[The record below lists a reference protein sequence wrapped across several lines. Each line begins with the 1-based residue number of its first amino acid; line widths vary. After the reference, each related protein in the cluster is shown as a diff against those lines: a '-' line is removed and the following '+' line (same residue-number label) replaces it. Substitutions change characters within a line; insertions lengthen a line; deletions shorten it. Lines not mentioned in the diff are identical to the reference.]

1 MDRAMR
7 TRATFAKSSS
17 RLLTIFSYSLL
28 IVGSIFTLSLLTSS
42 SATAAIHGPYT
53 LLGDECASCHRAH
66 TGKNLAVLKSS
77 SPQSNL
83 CFSCHDGTGSSL
95 NISLQYS
102 NNPAL
107 VNNAATRVYY
117 SHDLSSAAAH
127 VRMDINEFGGT
138 TNRHS
143 ECGDCHNSHSSIG
156 SANIMTS
163 TGWGVSGRQLNVS
176 GVSVVNGAAGTAPTY
191 SWMNGTANQPT
202 REYQIC
208 FKCHSGFTT
217 LLAQLP
223 DLPLSGTVPITPQ
236 LSKNYLDK
244 GIEFN
249 PANASTH
256 PVEGVGK
263 NVTAK
268 MAASLAGASTYRL
281 WTFTTASTIRCTQCH
296 AVDTAAAAATDLAPH
311 KSANRGILVRPY
323 VDRTLNSANAAYNAG
338 NFALCYTCHATAPFA
353 DTSKGT
359 RADSNFPLHGFHLGS
374 IAGTGRAA
382 NGFNI
387 DTPGAGAG
395 NAICS
400 ECHFR
405 LHSSVYKGGSQT
417 GTDRGLVNFSP
428 NILPNGT
435 TRAWTSATPGTGS
448 CTLTCHGFAH
458 NAENY

>member
-1 MDRAMR
+1 
-7 TRATFAKSSS
+7 
-17 RLLTIFSYSLL
+17 
-28 IVGSIFTLSLLTSS
+28 
-42 SATAAIHGPYT
+42 
-53 LLGDECASCHRAH
+53 
-66 TGKNLAVLKSS
+66 
-77 SPQSNL
+77 
-83 CFSCHDGTGSSL
+83 
-95 NISLQYS
+95 
-102 NNPAL
+102 
-107 VNNAATRVYY
+107 
-117 SHDLSSAAAH
+117 
-127 VRMDINEFGGT
+127 MDINEFGGV

-156 SANIMTS
+156 TANMTTS

-176 GVSVVNGAAGTAPTY
+176 GVSIVNGAAGTAPSYT
-191 SWMNGTANQPT
+191 WLNGSGNQPT

-208 FKCHSGFTT
+208 FKCHSGFTS
-217 LLAQLP
+217 LLTQLP
-223 DLPLSGTVPITPQ
+223 DLPLTGTVPITPQ
-236 LSKNYLDK
+236 LSRNYLDK

-281 WTFTTASTIRCTQCH
+281 WTFTTSSTIRCTQCH
-296 AVDTAAAAATDLAPH
+296 AVETAVAAATDLAPH
-311 KSANRGILVRPY
+311 KSANRGILIRPY
-323 VDRTLNSANAAYNAG
+323 VDRVLNSANAAYNAG
-338 NFALCYTCHATAPFA
+338 NFALCFTCHSTAPFA
-353 DTSKGT
+353 DTSK
-359 RADSNFPLHGFHLGS
+359 RATTDSNFPLHGFHLGS

-405 LHSSVYKGGSQT
+405 LHSSVYKGGAQT

-435 TRAWTSATPGTGS
+435 TRAWTSTTPGTGS
-448 CTLTCHGFAH
+448 CTLTCHGFSH